1 MKIYDATHPLSE
13 GGYAYPGD
21 PEIVFE
27 PKTIG
32 GIQITGIR
40 MGSHSGTHVDAPLHY
55 LPDGQSIDQIP
66 PDLCMGPCLVLN
78 TPKGPLS
85 GDITATPLAG
95 TSRLILC
102 SGWSPTYPDDYGY
115 LTEEG
120 ARRVVERGI
129 SVIGTDAPSIESPEG
144 DGSVHRILLGSGVVI
159 IELLRLDAIPEG
171 VYMMVALPLLLKG
184 IDGSPARV
192 LLIDSEEMM
201 P

>member
-1 MKIYDATHPLSE
+1 E
-13 GGYAYPGD
+13 
-21 PEIVFE
+21 
-27 PKTIG
+27 
-32 GIQITGIR
+32 
-40 MGSHSGTHVDAPLHY
+40 
-55 LPDGQSIDQIP
+55 
-66 PDLCMGPCLVLN
+66 
-78 TPKGPLS
+78 
-85 GDITATPLAG
+85 G

-102 SGWSPTYPDDYGY
+102 SGWSPTHPDEYGY

-144 DGSVHRILLGSGVVI
+144 DGSVHRILLRAGVMI

>member
-1 MKIYDATHPLSE
+1 MKIYDATYPLSVE
-13 GGYAYPGD
+13 GYRYPGD
-21 PEIVFE
+21 PPVEFKPE
-27 PKTIG
+27 EEG
-32 GIQITGIR
+32 GIRITGIG
-40 MGSHSGTHVDAPLHY
+40 MGSHSGTHIDAPLHY

-78 TPKGPLS
+78 TSKGPLS
-85 GDITATPLAG
+85 GDITEALPAG
-95 TSRLILC
+95 TSRLILR
-102 SGWSPTYPDDYGY
+102 SGWSPTQPDEYGY

-120 ARRVVERGI
+120 ARCMVERGI
-129 SVIGTDAPSIESPEG
+129 SVTGTDAPSIESPEG

>member
-1 MKIYDATHPLSE
+1 MKIYDATHPLSGE
-13 GGYAYPGD
+13 GYTYPGD

-27 PKTIG
+27 PKKIG

-40 MGSHSGTHVDAPLHY
+40 MGSHSGTHIDAPLHY

-85 GDITATPLAG
+85 GDITATPPEG

-102 SGWSPTYPDDYGY
+102 SGWSPTYPDEYGY

-144 DGSVHRILLGSGVVI
+144 DGSVHRILLRAGVMI

>member
-13 GGYAYPGD
+13 EGYCYPGD
-21 PEIVFE
+21 PPVIFR
-27 PKTIG
+27 PKKTGDIHITAIG
-32 GIQITGIR
+32 
-40 MGSHSGTHVDAPLHY
+40 MGSHSGTHIDAPLHY

-66 PDLCMGPCLVLN
+66 PDLCMGPCLLLN
-78 TPKGPLS
+78 TPKGPFS
-85 GDITATPLAG
+85 GNITGAPLAG
-95 TSRLILC
+95 RSRLLLR
-102 SGWSPTYPDDYGY
+102 SGWTPGDPDDYGY

-120 ARRVVERGI
+120 ATRLVEEGLL
-129 SVIGTDAPSIESPEG
+129 VIGTDAPSIESPGG
-144 DGSVHRILLGSGVVI
+144 DGSVHRILLRAGVVI

-171 VYMMVALPLLLKG
+171 VYTMIALPLLLKG

>member
-13 GGYAYPGD
+13 EVYTYPGD
-21 PEIVFE
+21 PKIIFERKGDGEIR
-27 PKTIG
+27 
-32 GIQITGIR
+32 ITGIS
-40 MGSHSGTHVDAPLHY
+40 MGSHSGTHIDAPLHY
-55 LPDGQSIDQIP
+55 LPDGRSIDQIP
-66 PDLCMGPCLVLN
+66 PDISLGSCILMDIPQ
-78 TPKGPLS
+78 GPL
-85 GDITATPLAG
+85 DVTATPLAG
-95 TSRLILC
+95 TRRLLLR
-102 SGWSPTYPDDYGY
+102 SGWTPGDPDDYGY

-120 ARRVVERGI
+120 ARRMVEQGI

-144 DGSVHRILLGSGVVI
+144 DGSVHRILLRAKVVI

-171 VYMMVALPLLLKG
+171 VYTMVALPLLLKG